1 VTTAVPARPRA
12 TAAPAAGRVLA
23 GLAVW
28 APVTAFL
35 GFTLFPVYW
44 LVNSSLKGPGELFT
58 FPPRYWPA
66 AATAANYLDAIRQTR
81 LGALYLNSLW
91 VSSVTC
97 LVLMALIV
105 FSGYAMARFRFR
117 GKAWLIALFLLAQVL
132 PHVVLILPFFT
143 MFRTVGLV
151 NTRLALVVAYT
162 VITLPFSVLTMR
174 GFFAAIPVELD
185 EAAMVDGCSR
195 GGALLRVVLPAAMPG
210 VVATSIYGFINA
222 WNELILA
229 VVLISSPNLQT
240 LPVGLSSLIDE
251 NRTEYGMLMAI
262 AVLSLVPSLVFFG
275 WIQRFLTTGLSA
287 GAVKG

>member
-1 VTTAVPARPRA
+1 MSPARRA
-12 TAAPAAGRVLA
+12 LA
-23 GLAVW
+23 GTVVW
-28 APVTAFL
+28 APATAFL
-35 GFTLFPVYW
+35 LFTLFPVYW
-44 LVNSSLKGPGELFT
+44 LVNSSLKGPRELFT
-58 FPPRYWPA
+58 FPPRYWPDA
-66 AATAANYLDAIRQTR
+66 PTLANYLDAARQTR
-81 LGALYLNSLW
+81 LAALYLNSLW
-91 VSSVTC
+91 VASATC
-97 LVLMALIV
+97 LALMVLIV

-117 GKAWLIALFLLAQVL
+117 GRTWLVSLFLLAQVL
-132 PHVVLILPFFT
+132 PHVVLLLPFFT
-143 MFRTVGLV
+143 MFRTVGLI

-195 GGALLRVVLPAAMPG
+195 SGALVRVVLPAAVPG
-210 VVATSIYGFINA
+210 LVATSIYGFINA

-229 VVLISSPNLQT
+229 VVLINSPNLQT

-262 AVLSLVPSLVFFG
+262 AVLSLVPSLLFFG
-275 WIQRFLTTGLSA
+275 WIQRYLTTGLAA

>member
-1 VTTAVPARPRA
+1 MRPPRRRRGL
-12 TAAPAAGRVLA
+12 AALGAAGRWALVA
-23 GLAVW
+23 G
-28 APVTAFL
+28 FL
-35 GFTLFPVYW
+35 VFTLFPVYW
-44 LVNSSLKGPGELFT
+44 LVNSSLKGAGELFA

-66 AATAANYLDAIRQTR
+66 AATVANYVDAVRQTR

-91 VSSVTC
+91 ISSATC
-97 LVLMALIV
+97 LVLMVLIV

-117 GKAWLIALFLLAQVL
+117 GKPWLVALFLLAQVL
-132 PHVVLILPFFT
+132 PHVVLLLPFFT
-143 MFRTVGLV
+143 MFRVAGLI
-151 NTRLALVVAYT
+151 NTRTALIVAYT

-174 GFFAAIPVELD
+174 GFFSAIPVELD

-195 GGALLRVVLPAAMPG
+195 AGALLRVVLPAALPG
-210 VVATSIYGFINA
+210 LVATSIYGFINA

-229 VVLISSPNLQT
+229 VVLINSPNLQT

-262 AVLSLVPSLVFFG
+262 AVLSLVPSLAFFG
-275 WIQRFLTTGLSA
+275 WIQRYLTTGLSA